1 MAISVGYE
9 NGSSNLNNIPVGYYY
24 YAIPKDEV
32 DKATYLGFVD
42 TIQNL
47 TYNPFIELEDIS
59 NVIDAPYEK
68 TRFGEPRGGI
78 PKCYAI
84 RSFDEIDKTL
94 FSMLNNFSHDSI
106 EDIRLQGYPYK
117 YYLLTDYMNPP
128 LLIKPELVD
137 SDTIEIKVTTTP
149 LSVQAK
155 YNLYVKNYKGD
166 RDGNL
171 EGITN
176 SISFM
181 LPVASSVYSQFMA
194 TSQASYNQNMINLS
208 LENDK
213 TLHQSVSRANLEYEF
228 NKNTNII
235 NTAVDTTSNLA
246 GAVASLA
253 VKDFGGAFN
262 SLGKAGLSTLNGIRT
277 HNYLKDIN
285 TMNTGNYSDNW
296 LLNEYQLTANKNAK
310 MRDMLNTPLSIKSSG
325 NDTLFNLKNGKC
337 RIDLIEYE
345 LLPSAK
351 NRLSNYFKRYG
362 YKYNR
367 YTQLYNCIYARPHY
381 NYVKTHV
388 ANIPSE
394 TVPHNYLEEIK
405 AIFNRGIT
413 LWHMDN
419 NTEMLNYEV
428 DND

>member
-9 NGSSNLNNIPVGYYY
+9 NGSSNLANIPVGYYY
-24 YAIPKDEV
+24 YAIPKDEI

-47 TYNPFIELEDIS
+47 TYNPFIELSDIT
-59 NVIDAPYEK
+59 NVIDCPFEK
-68 TRFGEPRGGI
+68 TRFGEPLGGI

-84 RSFDEIDKTL
+84 RSFDDIEKTL
-94 FSMLNNFSHDSI
+94 FHMLNNFSNDDN

-137 SDTIEIKVTTTP
+137 SDTIEIKVKTTP

-171 EGITN
+171 EGIVN
-176 SISFM
+176 SISYM

-194 TSQASYNQNMINLS
+194 TSQASYNQNIQNLM

-213 TLHQSVSRANLEYEF
+213 TLNQSTAMANLSYRQ
-228 NKNTNII
+228 NTESNIL
-235 NTAVDTTSNLA
+235 NTVTNLTSNTISALSGNI
-246 GAVASLA
+246 GAIGSAIGSGISGNLTQ
-253 VKDFGGAFN
+253 KH
-262 SLGKAGLSTLNGIRT
+262 LSENRNMSNGIA
-277 HNYLKDIN
+277 
-285 TMNTGNYSDNW
+285 SDNW
-296 LLNEYQLTANKNAK
+296 RLNEYEITANKNAK
-310 MRDMLNTPLSIKSSG
+310 MTDMLNTPLCIKSSG
-325 NDTLFNLKNGKC
+325 NDTLFNLRNSRE

-367 YTQLYNCIYARPHY
+367 YTQLRNCVYARPHY

-394 TVPHNYLEEIK
+394 KVPHNYLEEIK
-405 AIFNRGIT
+405 GIFNRGIT

-419 NTEMLNYEV
+419 NTEIFDYEV
-428 DND
+428 NND

>member
-47 TYNPFIELEDIS
+47 TYNPFIELSDIS

-84 RSFDEIDKTL
+84 RSFDDIDKSL
-94 FSMLNNFSHDSI
+94 FFMLNNFSNDDN

-117 YYLLTDYMNPP
+117 YYLLTDYVNPP
-128 LLIKPELVD
+128 LLIKPELID
-137 SDTIEIKVTTTP
+137 SDTIEIKVRTTP

-166 RDGNL
+166 RYGNL
-171 EGITN
+171 EGIVN
-176 SISFM
+176 SISYM

-194 TSQASYNQNMINLS
+194 TSQASYNQNIQNLM

-213 TLHQSVSRANLEYEF
+213 TLNQSTAMANLSYRQ
-228 NKNTNII
+228 NTESNIL
-235 NTAVDTTSNLA
+235 NTVTNLA
-246 GAVASLA
+246 TNTISALSGNVGAIGNAIT
-253 VKDFGGAFN
+253 GGIKGN
-262 SLGKAGLSTLNGIRT
+262 LNQKHLSENRNMSNGIA
-277 HNYLKDIN
+277 
-285 TMNTGNYSDNW
+285 SDNW
-296 LLNEYQLTANKNAK
+296 LLNEYEITANKNAK

-325 NDTLFNLKNGKC
+325 NDTLFNLKNGKQ

-367 YTQLYNCIYARPHY
+367 YTQLRNCVYARPHY

-405 AIFNRGIT
+405 SIFNRGIT

-419 NTEMLNYEV
+419 NTEIFDYEV

>member
-9 NGSSNLNNIPVGYYY
+9 NGSSNFNNIPVGYYY

-47 TYNPFIELEDIS
+47 TYNPFIELSDIS
-59 NVIDAPYEK
+59 NIIDCPFEK
-68 TRFGEPRGGI
+68 TRYGEPYGGI

-84 RSFDEIDKTL
+84 RSFDDIDKSL
-94 FSMLNNFSHDSI
+94 FFMLNNFSHDDN
-106 EDIRLQGYPYK
+106 EDIRLQGFPYK

-137 SDTIEIKVTTTP
+137 SDTIEIKVRTTP

-171 EGITN
+171 EGIVN
-176 SISFM
+176 SISYM

-194 TSQASYNQNMINLS
+194 TSQASYNQNIQNLM

-213 TLHQSVSRANLEYEF
+213 TLNQSTAMNNLSYRQNTE
-228 NKNTNII
+228 TNIL
-235 NTAVDTTSNLA
+235 NTVTNLA
-246 GAVASLA
+246 TNTISALSGNIGAIGSAIGSGISGNLTQ
-253 VKDFGGAFN
+253 KH
-262 SLGKAGLSTLNGIRT
+262 LSENRNMNNV
-277 HNYLKDIN
+277 NY
-285 TMNTGNYSDNW
+285 TDNW
-296 LLNEYQLTANKNAK
+296 RLNEYEITANKNAK
-310 MRDMLNTPLSIKSSG
+310 LTDMLNTPLTIKSAG
-325 NDTLFNLKNGKC
+325 NDTLFNLRNGRE

-367 YTQLYNCIYARPHY
+367 YTQLRNCVYARPHY

-394 TVPHNYLEEIK
+394 KVPHNYLEQIK
-405 AIFNRGIT
+405 GIFNRGIT

-419 NTEMLNYEV
+419 NTEIFDYDVN
-428 DND
+428 ND

>member
-42 TIQNL
+42 TIENL
-47 TYNPFIELEDIS
+47 TYNPFIELSDIS
-59 NVIDAPYEK
+59 NVIDCPFEK
-68 TRFGEPRGGI
+68 TRYGEPYGGI

-84 RSFDEIDKTL
+84 RSFDNIDKSL
-94 FSMLNNFSHDSI
+94 FFMLNNFSNDYN
-106 EDIRLQGYPYK
+106 EDIRLQGYPFK

-137 SDTIEIKVTTTP
+137 SDTIEIKVRTTP

-155 YNLYVKNYKGD
+155 YNLYIKNYKGD

-171 EGITN
+171 EGMVN
-176 SISFM
+176 SISYM
-181 LPVASSVYSQFMA
+181 LPVSSSVYSQFMA
-194 TSQASYNQNMINLS
+194 TSQASYNQNIQNLM

-213 TLHQSVSRANLEYEF
+213 TLNQSTAMANLSYRQ
-228 NKNTNII
+228 NTESNIL
-235 NTAVDTTSNLA
+235 NTVTNLTSNTISALSGNV
-246 GAVASLA
+246 GAIGSAIGSGISGNLTQ
-253 VKDFGGAFN
+253 KHLSENRNISNDF
-262 SLGKAGLSTLNGIRT
+262 TT
-277 HNYLKDIN
+277 Q
-285 TMNTGNYSDNW
+285 NW
-296 LLNEYQLTANKNAK
+296 LLNEYEITANKNAK
-310 MRDMLNTPLSIKSSG
+310 MTDMLNTPLSIKSSG

-367 YTQLYNCIYARPHY
+367 YTQLHNCIYARPHF

-388 ANIPSE
+388 ANIPTE
-394 TVPHNYLEEIK
+394 KVPHKYLEDIK
-405 AIFNRGIT
+405 AIFNNGIT

-419 NTEMLNYEV
+419 NTEIFDYEV

>member
-9 NGSSNLNNIPVGYYY
+9 NGSSNLGNIPVGYYY
-24 YAIPKDEV
+24 YVIPKDEV

-47 TYNPFIELEDIS
+47 TYNPFIELEDITT
-59 NVIDAPYEK
+59 VIDCPFEK
-68 TRFGEPRGGI
+68 TRFGEPYGGI
-78 PKCYAI
+78 PKCYAV
-84 RSFDEIDKTL
+84 RSFDDIDKSL
-94 FSMLNNFSHDSI
+94 FFMLNNFSTNGN

-137 SDTIEIKVTTTP
+137 SDEIEIKVRTTP

-171 EGITN
+171 EGIVN
-176 SISFM
+176 SNSYM

-194 TSQASYNQNMINLS
+194 TSQASYNQNIQNLM

-213 TLHQSVSRANLEYEF
+213 TLNQSTAMANLSYRQ
-228 NKNTNII
+228 NTESNIL
-235 NTAVDTTSNLA
+235 NTVTNLTSNTISALSGNV
-246 GAVASLA
+246 GAIGSAIGSGISGNLTQ
-253 VKDFGGAFN
+253 KH
-262 SLGKAGLSTLNGIRT
+262 LSENR
-277 HNYLKDIN
+277 NIN
-285 TMNTGNYSDNW
+285 NEFTTQNW
-296 LLNEYQLTANKNAK
+296 LLNEYEITANKNAK
-310 MRDMLNTPLSIKSSG
+310 MRDMLNTPLCIKSSG
-325 NDTLFNLKNGKC
+325 NDTLFNLRNSRE

-367 YTQLYNCIYARPHY
+367 YTQLGNCVYARPHY

-394 TVPHNYLEEIK
+394 KVPHKYLEEIK
-405 AIFNRGIT
+405 SIFNRGIT

-419 NTEMLNYEV
+419 NTEIFDYEV

>member
-1 MAISVGYE
+1 MAINVGYE

-42 TIQNL
+42 TIENL
-47 TYNPFIELEDIS
+47 TYNPFIELSDIS

-68 TRFGEPRGGI
+68 TRFGEPYGGI

-84 RSFDEIDKTL
+84 RSFDDIDKSL
-94 FSMLNNFSHDSI
+94 FFMLNNFSYDDN
-106 EDIRLQGYPYK
+106 EDIRLQGYPFK
-117 YYLLTDYMNPP
+117 YYLLTDYINPP

-137 SDTIEIKVTTTP
+137 SDTIEIKVRTTP

-171 EGITN
+171 EGIVN
-176 SISFM
+176 SISYM

-194 TSQASYNQNMINLS
+194 TSQASYNQNIQNLM

-213 TLHQSVSRANLEYEF
+213 TLNQSTAMTNLSYRQ
-228 NKNTNII
+228 NTESNIL
-235 NTAVDTTSNLA
+235 NTVTNLTSNTISALA
-246 GAVASLA
+246 GNL
-253 VKDFGGAFN
+253 GAIGSAIGSGISGN
-262 SLGKAGLSTLNGIRT
+262 LTQKHLSESRN
-277 HNYLKDIN
+277 IN
-285 TMNTGNYSDNW
+285 NEFTTQNW
-296 LLNEYQLTANKNAK
+296 MLNEYEITANKNAK
-310 MRDMLNTPLSIKSSG
+310 ITDMLNTPLSIKSSG
-325 NDTLFNLKNGKC
+325 NDTLFNLKNSKQ

-394 TVPHNYLEEIK
+394 KVAHKYLEDIK
-405 AIFNRGIT
+405 AIFNNGIT

-419 NTEMLNYEV
+419 KTEIFDYEV
-428 DND
+428 NND

>member
-1 MAISVGYE
+1 MAISAGYE

-24 YAIPKDEV
+24 YAIPKYEV

-59 NVIDAPYEK
+59 KVIDAPFEK
-68 TRFGEPRGGI
+68 TRFGEPIGGI

-84 RSFDEIDKTL
+84 RSFDYIEKSL
-94 FSMLNNFSHDSI
+94 FYMLNNFSHDSI

-128 LLIKPELVD
+128 LLIKPELID
-137 SDTIEIKVTTTP
+137 SDVIEIKVRTTP

-171 EGITN
+171 EGLVN
-176 SISFM
+176 SISYM

-194 TSQASYNQNMINLS
+194 TSQASYNQNIQNLM

-213 TLHQSVSRANLEYEF
+213 TLNQSTAMTNLSYRQNAEIGALDTLTSILSNTLSVFNGNLSGIGGALGSGIKGNIYQTHLTE
-228 NKNTNII
+228 NKNL
-235 NTAVDTTSNLA
+235 SNNHA
-246 GAVASLA
+246 AQ
-253 VKDFGGAFN
+253 
-262 SLGKAGLSTLNGIRT
+262 
-277 HNYLKDIN
+277 NYQ
-285 TMNTGNYSDNW
+285 
-296 LLNEYQLTANKNAK
+296 LNEYEITANKNAK

-325 NDTLFNLKNGKC
+325 NDTLFNLKNGKQ

-367 YTQLYNCIYARPHY
+367 YTQLYNCVYARPHY

-388 ANIPSE
+388 ANITSE
-394 TVPHNYLEEIK
+394 KVPHKYLEEIK
-405 AIFNRGIT
+405 AIFNNGIT

-419 NTEMLNYEV
+419 KTDIFNYDV
-428 DND
+428 NND

>member
-9 NGSSNLNNIPVGYYY
+9 NGSSNLSNIPVGYYY
-24 YAIPKDEV
+24 YAIPIEEV
-32 DKATYLGFVD
+32 KKATYLGFVD

-47 TYNPFIELEDIS
+47 TYNPFIELNDIS
-59 NVIDAPYEK
+59 KVIDAPFEK
-68 TRFGEPRGGI
+68 TKYGEPHGGI

-84 RSFDEIDKTL
+84 RSFDYIEKTL
-94 FSMLNNFSHDSI
+94 FYMLNNFSHDDG

-137 SDTIEIKVTTTP
+137 SDAIEIKVMTTP

-166 RDGNL
+166 REGNL
-171 EGITN
+171 EGVVN
-176 SISFM
+176 SISYM

-194 TSQASYNQNMINLS
+194 TSQASYNQNLQNLM

-213 TLHQSVSRANLEYEF
+213 TLNQSTAMTNLSYRQNAEIGALDTLTSVLSNTISAVSGNLGG
-228 NKNTNII
+228 I
-235 NTAVDTTSNLA
+235 
-246 GAVASLA
+246 
-253 VKDFGGAFN
+253 GGAIGSGIKGN
-262 SLGKAGLSTLNGIRT
+262 LYQQHLTENRNLSNT
-277 HNYLKDIN
+277 HITQNYQ
-285 TMNTGNYSDNW
+285 
-296 LLNEYQLTANKNAK
+296 LNEYEITANKNAK
-310 MRDMLNTPLSIKSSG
+310 MRDMLNTPLTIKSAG
-325 NDTLFNLKNGKC
+325 NDTLFNLRNSRE

-367 YTQLYNCIYARPHY
+367 YTQLYNCVYARPHF

-388 ANIPSE
+388 ANLPSE
-394 TVPHNYLEEIK
+394 KVPHKYLEEIK
-405 AIFNRGIT
+405 AIFNKGIT

-419 NTEMLNYEV
+419 KTDIFDYDVN
-428 DND
+428 ND

>member
-9 NGSSNLNNIPVGYYY
+9 NGSSNLANIPVGYYY
-24 YAIPKDEV
+24 YAIPKDEI

-42 TIQNL
+42 TIENL
-47 TYNPFIELEDIS
+47 TYNPFIELNDITS
-59 NVIDAPYEK
+59 VIDAPFEK
-68 TRFGEPRGGI
+68 TRFGEPIGGI

-84 RSFDEIDKTL
+84 RSFDDVEKTL
-94 FSMLNNFSHDSI
+94 FYLLNNFSCDNN

-137 SDTIEIKVTTTP
+137 SDTIEIKVRTTP

-166 RDGNL
+166 REGNL
-171 EGITN
+171 EGIVN
-176 SISFM
+176 SISYM

-194 TSQASYNQNMINLS
+194 TSQASYNQNIQNLM

-213 TLHQSVSRANLEYEF
+213 TLNQSTAMTNLSYRQNAESAAF
-228 NKNTNII
+228 DTLTSVLSNTLSVFSGNYLGGI
-235 NTAVDTTSNLA
+235 
-246 GAVASLA
+246 
-253 VKDFGGAFN
+253 GGA
-262 SLGKAGLSTLNGIRT
+262 LGSGIKGNIYQSHLTENRNLSNT
-277 HNYLKDIN
+277 HASQNYQ
-285 TMNTGNYSDNW
+285 
-296 LLNEYQLTANKNAK
+296 LNEYEITANKTAK
-310 MRDMLNTPLSIKSSG
+310 IRDMLNTPLSIKSSG
-325 NDTLFNLKNGKC
+325 NDTLFNLINGNQ

-367 YTQLYNCIYARPHY
+367 YTQLYNCVYSRPHY

-394 TVPHNYLEEIK
+394 KVPHKYLEEIK
-405 AIFNRGIT
+405 AIFNNGKT

-419 NTEMLNYEV
+419 NTQIFDYEV
-428 DND
+428 NND

>member
-9 NGSSNLNNIPVGYYY
+9 NGSSNLDNIPVGYYY

-42 TIQNL
+42 TIENL
-47 TYNPFIELEDIS
+47 TYNPFIELNDIRT
-59 NVIDAPYEK
+59 VVDCPFEK
-68 TRFGEPRGGI
+68 TRYGEPTGGI

-84 RSFDEIDKTL
+84 RSFDDVEKTL
-94 FSMLNNFSHDSI
+94 FHMLNNFSYDDN

-128 LLIKPELVD
+128 LLIKPELID
-137 SDTIEIKVTTTP
+137 SDEIEIKVRTTP
-149 LSVQAK
+149 LSIQAK

-166 RDGNL
+166 REGNL
-171 EGITN
+171 EGIIN
-176 SISFM
+176 SISYM

-194 TSQASYNQNMINLS
+194 TSQASYNQNIQNLM

-213 TLHQSVSRANLEYEF
+213 TLNQSTAITNLSYRQNAESGALDTLT
-228 NKNTNII
+228 NVLTNTLS
-235 NTAVDTTSNLA
+235 AFSGNL
-246 GAVASLA
+246 GGI
-253 VKDFGGAFN
+253 GGAIGGGIKGN
-262 SLGKAGLSTLNGIRT
+262 LYQQHLTENRNLSNT
-277 HNYLKDIN
+277 HATQNYQ
-285 TMNTGNYSDNW
+285 
-296 LLNEYQLTANKNAK
+296 LNEYEITANKNAK
-310 MRDMLNTPLSIKSSG
+310 IRDMLNTPLSIKSSG
-325 NDTLFNLKNGKC
+325 NDTLFNLKNGKQ

-351 NRLSNYFKRYG
+351 NRLTNYFKRYG

-367 YTQLYNCIYARPHY
+367 YTQLRNCVYARPHY

-394 TVPHNYLEEIK
+394 KVPHKYLEDIK
-405 AIFNRGIT
+405 AIFNNGIT

-419 NTEMLNYEV
+419 NTEIFDYEV
-428 DND
+428 NND

>member
-1 MAISVGYE
+1 MTISVGYE

-32 DKATYLGFVD
+32 NKATYLGFVD

-47 TYNPFIELEDIS
+47 TFNPFIELNDIS
-59 NVIDAPYEK
+59 KVIDAPFEK
-68 TRFGEPRGGI
+68 TRFGEPTGGI

-84 RSFDEIDKTL
+84 RSFDYIEKTL
-94 FSMLNNFSHDSI
+94 FYMLNNFSHDDI

-137 SDTIEIKVTTTP
+137 GDTIEIKVRTTP

-155 YNLYVKNYKGD
+155 YILYVKNYKGD
-166 RDGNL
+166 REGNL
-171 EGITN
+171 EGVVN
-176 SISFM
+176 SNSYM

-194 TSQASYNQNMINLS
+194 TSQASYNQNIQNLM

-213 TLHQSVSRANLEYEF
+213 TLNQSTAMTNLTYRQNAEIGALDTLTSVLS
-228 NKNTNII
+228 NTLS
-235 NTAVDTTSNLA
+235 VFSGNL
-246 GAVASLA
+246 GGL
-253 VKDFGGAFN
+253 GGA
-262 SLGKAGLSTLNGIRT
+262 LGSGIRGNMAQT
-277 HNYLKDIN
+277 HLTENRNMSNTHATQNYQ
-285 TMNTGNYSDNW
+285 
-296 LLNEYQLTANKNAK
+296 LNEYEITANKNAK

-325 NDTLFNLKNGKC
+325 NDTLFNLKNGKQ

-367 YTQLYNCIYARPHY
+367 YTQLYNCVYARPHY

-394 TVPHNYLEEIK
+394 KVPHKYLEEIK
-405 AIFNRGIT
+405 AIFNNGIT

-419 NTEMLNYEV
+419 KTEVFNYDV
-428 DND
+428 NND

>member
-1 MAISVGYE
+1 MAITVGYE
-9 NGSSNLNNIPVGYYY
+9 NGSSNLANIPVGYYY
-24 YAIPKDEV
+24 YAIPKNEIDR
-32 DKATYLGFVD
+32 ATYLGFVD

-47 TYNPFIELEDIS
+47 TYNPFIELSDIS
-59 NVIDAPYEK
+59 NVIDCPFEK
-68 TRFGEPRGGI
+68 TRYGEPYGGI

-84 RSFDEIDKTL
+84 RSFDDIDKSL
-94 FSMLNNFSHDSI
+94 FFMLNNFSHDDN

-137 SDTIEIKVTTTP
+137 SDTIEIKVKTTP

-171 EGITN
+171 EGIVN
-176 SISFM
+176 SISYM

-194 TSQASYNQNMINLS
+194 TSQASYNQNIQNLM

-213 TLHQSVSRANLEYEF
+213 TLNQSTAMANLSYRQ
-228 NKNTNII
+228 NTESNIL
-235 NTAVDTTSNLA
+235 NTTTSLLSNTISALSGNVGAIGSAIGTGISGNLTQ
-246 GAVASLA
+246 
-253 VKDFGGAFN
+253 KH
-262 SLGKAGLSTLNGIRT
+262 LSENRNMNNV
-277 HNYLKDIN
+277 NY
-285 TMNTGNYSDNW
+285 TDNW
-296 LLNEYQLTANKNAK
+296 RLNEYEITANKNAK
-310 MRDMLNTPLSIKSSG
+310 LTDMLNTPLTIKSAG
-325 NDTLFNLKNGKC
+325 NDTLFNLRNGRE

-345 LLPSAK
+345 LLPAAK
-351 NRLSNYFKRYG
+351 NRLTNYFKRYG

-367 YTQLYNCIYARPHY
+367 YTQLRNCVYARPHY

-394 TVPHNYLEEIK
+394 KVPHNYLEEIK
-405 AIFNRGIT
+405 GIFNRGIT

-419 NTEMLNYEV
+419 NTEIFDYEV
-428 DND
+428 NND

>member
-1 MAISVGYE
+1 MAIRVGYE
-9 NGSSNLNNIPVGYYY
+9 NGSSNLSNIPVGYYY
-24 YAIPKDEV
+24 YAIPKNEV

-42 TIQNL
+42 TIENL
-47 TYNPFIELEDIS
+47 TYNPFIELSDIS
-59 NVIDAPYEK
+59 NVIDCPFEK
-68 TRFGEPRGGI
+68 TRFGEPYGGL

-84 RSFDEIDKTL
+84 RSFDDVEKTL
-94 FSMLNNFSHDSI
+94 FHMLNNFSCDDN

-128 LLIKPELVD
+128 LLIKPELID
-137 SDTIEIKVTTTP
+137 SDVIEIKVRTTP

-166 RDGNL
+166 REGNL
-171 EGITN
+171 EGIVN
-176 SISFM
+176 SNSYM

-194 TSQASYNQNMINLS
+194 TSQASYNQNIQNLM

-213 TLHQSVSRANLEYEF
+213 TLNQSTAITNLSYRQNAESGALDTLTNVLTNTLSVFSGNLGGIGSAIGGGIKGNLYQQHLTE
-228 NKNTNII
+228 NRNLSNTN
-235 NTAVDTTSNLA
+235 
-246 GAVASLA
+246 ASQ
-253 VKDFGGAFN
+253 
-262 SLGKAGLSTLNGIRT
+262 
-277 HNYLKDIN
+277 NYQ
-285 TMNTGNYSDNW
+285 
-296 LLNEYQLTANKNAK
+296 LNEYEITANKNAK
-310 MRDMLNTPLSIKSSG
+310 IRDMLNTPLSIKSSG
-325 NDTLFNLKNGKC
+325 NDTLFNLMNGRQK
-337 RIDLIEYE
+337 IDLIEYE

-367 YTQLYNCIYARPHY
+367 YTQLRNCVYARPHY

-394 TVPHNYLEEIK
+394 KVPHKYLEDIK
-405 AIFNRGIT
+405 SIFNNGIT

-419 NTEMLNYEV
+419 NTEIFDYEV
-428 DND
+428 NND

>member
-1 MAISVGYE
+1 MSISVGYE

-24 YAIPKDEV
+24 YAIPKEEV
-32 DKATYLGFVD
+32 NKATYLGFVD

-47 TYNPFIELEDIS
+47 TYNPFIELNDIS
-59 NVIDAPYEK
+59 KVIDAPFEK
-68 TRFGEPRGGI
+68 TKFGEPTGGI

-84 RSFDEIDKTL
+84 RSFDYIEKTL
-94 FSMLNNFSHDSI
+94 FYMLNNFSHDEI

-137 SDTIEIKVTTTP
+137 SDTIEIKVRTTP

-166 RDGNL
+166 REGNL
-171 EGITN
+171 EGVVN
-176 SISFM
+176 SNSYM

-194 TSQASYNQNMINLS
+194 TSQATYNQNIQNLM

-213 TLHQSVSRANLEYEF
+213 TLNQSTAITNLSYRQNAEIGALDTLTSVLSNTISAVSGNLGG
-228 NKNTNII
+228 I
-235 NTAVDTTSNLA
+235 
-246 GAVASLA
+246 
-253 VKDFGGAFN
+253 GGAIGSGIKGN
-262 SLGKAGLSTLNGIRT
+262 LYQQHLTENRNLSNT
-277 HNYLKDIN
+277 HTTQNYQ
-285 TMNTGNYSDNW
+285 
-296 LLNEYQLTANKNAK
+296 LNEYEITANKNAK
-310 MRDMLNTPLSIKSSG
+310 MRDMLNTPLCIKSSG
-325 NDTLFNLKNGKC
+325 NDTLFNLKNGKQ

-362 YKYNR
+362 YKYNK
-367 YTQLYNCIYARPHY
+367 YTQLYNCVYARPHY

-394 TVPHNYLEEIK
+394 KVPHKYLEEIK
-405 AIFNRGIT
+405 AIFNNGIT

-419 NTEMLNYEV
+419 KTNIFDYDVN
-428 DND
+428 NH

>member
-1 MAISVGYE
+1 MSINAGYE

-24 YAIPKDEV
+24 YAIPKNEI

-47 TYNPFIELEDIS
+47 TYNPFIEMSDIS

-68 TRFGEPRGGI
+68 TRYGEPVGGI

-84 RSFDEIDKTL
+84 RSFDNIEKSL
-94 FSMLNNFSHDSI
+94 FHMLNNFSYDDN

-128 LLIKPELVD
+128 LLIKPELIDGDV
-137 SDTIEIKVTTTP
+137 IEIKVRTTP

-166 RDGNL
+166 REGNL
-171 EGITN
+171 EGVVN
-176 SISFM
+176 SISYM

-194 TSQASYNQNMINLS
+194 TSQATYNQNLQNLM

-213 TLHQSVSRANLEYEF
+213 TLNQTTAMTNLTYRQNAEIGALDTLTGVLT
-228 NKNTNII
+228 NTLS
-235 NTAVDTTSNLA
+235 A
-246 GAVASLA
+246 
-253 VKDFGGAFN
+253 FGGNYIGGIGGAIGAGIKGNMYQNHLTENRNLSN
-262 SLGKAGLSTLNGIRT
+262 SHASQN
-277 HNYLKDIN
+277 
-285 TMNTGNYSDNW
+285 
-296 LLNEYQLTANKNAK
+296 YQLTEYEITASKNAK

-325 NDTLFNLKNGKC
+325 NDTLFNLKNGKQ

-367 YTQLYNCIYARPHY
+367 YTQLRNCIYARPHY

-388 ANIPSE
+388 ANITSE
-394 TVPHNYLEEIK
+394 IVPHNYLEDLK
-405 AIFNRGIT
+405 TIFNKGIT

-419 NTEMLNYEV
+419 NTEILNYEV
-428 DND
+428 NND

>member
-9 NGSSNLNNIPVGYYY
+9 NGSSNLDNIPVGYYY

-42 TIQNL
+42 TIENL
-47 TYNPFIELEDIS
+47 TYNPFIELNDIRT
-59 NVIDAPYEK
+59 VVDCPFEK
-68 TRFGEPRGGI
+68 TRYGEPSGGI

-84 RSFDEIDKTL
+84 RSFDDIDKSL
-94 FSMLNNFSHDSI
+94 FYMLNNFSSDDN

-128 LLIKPELVD
+128 LLIKPELIDGDV
-137 SDTIEIKVTTTP
+137 IEIKVRTTP

-166 RDGNL
+166 REGNL
-171 EGITN
+171 EGIVN
-176 SISFM
+176 SISYM

-194 TSQASYNQNMINLS
+194 TSQASYNQNIQNLM

-213 TLHQSVSRANLEYEF
+213 TLNQSTAMTNLSYRQNAESGALDTLT
-228 NKNTNII
+228 NVLTNTLS
-235 NTAVDTTSNLA
+235 AFSGNL
-246 GAVASLA
+246 GGI
-253 VKDFGGAFN
+253 GGAI
-262 SLGKAGLSTLNGIRT
+262 GGGIKGNLYQQHLTENRNLRNT
-277 HNYLKDIN
+277 HTTQNYQ
-285 TMNTGNYSDNW
+285 
-296 LLNEYQLTANKNAK
+296 LNEYEITANKNAK
-310 MRDMLNTPLSIKSSG
+310 MTDMLNTPLSIKSSG
-325 NDTLFNLKNGKC
+325 NDTLFNLKNGKQK
-337 RIDLIEYE
+337 IDLIEYE

-367 YTQLYNCIYARPHY
+367 YTQLRNCVYARPHY

-394 TVPHNYLEEIK
+394 KVPHKYLEDIK
-405 AIFNRGIT
+405 VIFNNGIT

-419 NTEMLNYEV
+419 NTEIFDYEV

>member
-1 MAISVGYE
+1 MTVSVGYE
-9 NGSSNLNNIPVGYYY
+9 NGSSNLNHIPVGYYY
-24 YAIPKDEV
+24 YAIPKYQV
-32 DKATYLGFVD
+32 NKATYLGFVD

-59 NVIDAPYEK
+59 KVVDAPFEK
-68 TRFGEPRGGI
+68 TKYGEPTGGI

-84 RSFDEIDKTL
+84 RSFDYIEKTL
-94 FSMLNNFSHDSI
+94 FYMLNNFSHDSI

-128 LLIKPELVD
+128 LLIKPELID
-137 SDTIEIKVTTTP
+137 SDVMEIKVRTTP
-149 LSVQAK
+149 LSIQAK

-166 RDGNL
+166 REGNL
-171 EGITN
+171 EGIVN
-176 SISFM
+176 SNSYM

-194 TSQASYNQNMINLS
+194 TSQASYNQNIQNLM

-213 TLHQSVSRANLEYEF
+213 TLNQSTSITNLSYRQNAEIGALDTLTSVLSNTLSVF
-228 NKNTNII
+228 NG
-235 NTAVDTTSNLA
+235 NL
-246 GAVASLA
+246 GGI
-253 VKDFGGAFN
+253 GGA
-262 SLGKAGLSTLNGIRT
+262 LGSGIRGNIYQSHLTENRNLSNT
-277 HNYLKDIN
+277 HAAQNYQ
-285 TMNTGNYSDNW
+285 
-296 LLNEYQLTANKNAK
+296 LNEYEITANKNAK
-310 MRDMLNTPLSIKSSG
+310 MRDMLNTPLCIKSTG
-325 NDTLFNLKNGKC
+325 NDTLFNLKNGKQ

-367 YTQLYNCIYARPHY
+367 YTQLYNCVYARPHF

-394 TVPHNYLEEIK
+394 KVPHKYLEEIK
-405 AIFNRGIT
+405 DIFNRGIT

-419 NTEMLNYEV
+419 KTEVFNYDV
-428 DND
+428 NND

>member
-24 YAIPKDEV
+24 YAIPKDEI

-42 TIQNL
+42 TIENL
-47 TYNPFIELEDIS
+47 TYNPFIELSDIS
-59 NVIDAPYEK
+59 NVIDCPFEK
-68 TRFGEPRGGI
+68 TRYGEPYGGI

-84 RSFDEIDKTL
+84 RSFDNIEKSL
-94 FSMLNNFSHDSI
+94 FFMINNFSTNGG
-106 EDIRLQGYPYK
+106 EELRLQGYPFK
-117 YYLLTDYMNPP
+117 YYLLTDYINPP

-137 SDTIEIKVTTTP
+137 SDTIEIKVRTTP

-155 YNLYVKNYKGD
+155 YILYIKNYKGD

-171 EGITN
+171 EGIVN
-176 SISFM
+176 SISYM

-194 TSQASYNQNMINLS
+194 TSQASYNQNIQNLM

-213 TLHQSVSRANLEYEF
+213 TLNQSTAMTNLSYRQ
-228 NKNTNII
+228 NTESNIL
-235 NTAVDTTSNLA
+235 NTTTSLLSNTISALSGNVGAIGTAIGSGISGNLTQ
-246 GAVASLA
+246 
-253 VKDFGGAFN
+253 KH
-262 SLGKAGLSTLNGIRT
+262 LSESRN
-277 HNYLKDIN
+277 
-285 TMNTGNYSDNW
+285 MNNEFTSQNW
-296 LLNEYQLTANKNAK
+296 LLNEYEITANKNAK
-310 MRDMLNTPLSIKSSG
+310 MTDMLNTPLSIKSSG

-367 YTQLYNCIYARPHY
+367 YTQLRNCIYARPHY

-388 ANIPSE
+388 ANIISE
-394 TVPHNYLEEIK
+394 VVPHKYVEELK
-405 AIFNRGIT
+405 GIFNKGIT

-419 NTEMLNYEV
+419 NTEIFDYDVN
-428 DND
+428 ND

>member
-24 YAIPKDEV
+24 YAIPKDEI

-42 TIQNL
+42 TIDNL
-47 TYNPFIELEDIS
+47 TYNPFIELSDIS
-59 NVIDAPYEK
+59 NVIDCPFEK
-68 TRFGEPRGGI
+68 TRFGEPLGGI

-84 RSFDEIDKTL
+84 RSFDDIDKSL
-94 FSMLNNFSHDSI
+94 FFMVNNFSNDYN

-117 YYLLTDYMNPP
+117 YYLLTDYINPP

-137 SDTIEIKVTTTP
+137 SDQIEIKVRTTP

-166 RDGNL
+166 RYGNL
-171 EGITN
+171 EGMVN
-176 SISFM
+176 SISYM

-194 TSQASYNQNMINLS
+194 TSQATYNQNIQNLM

-213 TLHQSVSRANLEYEF
+213 TLNQSTAMTNLSYRQNTESNILNTVSNVVSNTISALSGNVGAIGSAITGGISGNLTQKHLSENRNINNEF
-228 NKNTNII
+228 
-235 NTAVDTTSNLA
+235 TTQ
-246 GAVASLA
+246 
-253 VKDFGGAFN
+253 
-262 SLGKAGLSTLNGIRT
+262 
-277 HNYLKDIN
+277 
-285 TMNTGNYSDNW
+285 NW
-296 LLNEYQLTANKNAK
+296 LLNEYEITANKNAK
-310 MRDMLNTPLSIKSSG
+310 MTDMLNTPLSIKSSG
-325 NDTLFNLKNGKC
+325 NDTLFNLINGNQ

-345 LLPSAK
+345 LLPAAK

-367 YTQLYNCIYARPHY
+367 YTQLYNCMYARPHY

-388 ANIPSE
+388 ANIPGGK
-394 TVPHNYLEEIK
+394 VPHKYLEDLK
-405 AIFNRGIT
+405 AIFNKGIT

-419 NTEMLNYEV
+419 NTEIFDYEV